1 MLKEEV
7 VIMTSISETS
17 SMIIKIQAL
26 MKNVSK
32 SETKV
37 CEYIIQHPKDVI
49 HMSVS
54 GLAKACSVS
63 AATVIRASQKLGYDS
78 YQDLKIALAQDIV
91 TPLEAINE
99 AITPQDSQ
107 SEIVEKVF
115 QSSLNALQA
124 TYNTLNVA
132 DITLASQKI
141 LMARNIGI
149 CGLGNSHTIAMDL
162 QHKLMRLGLNAIS
175 YSDNHMQV
183 IGATYSTDKDVFF
196 CISHSG
202 SSKDI
207 VHAAEIAKK
216 KGTYIISLSSMG
228 NSPLTNIA
236 DLSLFT
242 ASSETNYR
250 TMALSSRVAQIAIV
264 DAIYTLIALKKP
276 KAAEGFFKME
286 ANLSAT
292 KF

>member
-1 MLKEEV
+1 
-7 VIMTSISETS
+7 MTNISETS
-17 SMIIKIQAL
+17 TMIIKIQAL
-26 MKNVSK
+26 IKNMSK
-32 SETKV
+32 AESLV
-37 CEYIIQHPKDVI
+37 CEYITKHPKDVI

-63 AATVIRASQKLGYDS
+63 AATVIRASQKLGYES
-78 YQDLKIALAQDIV
+78 YQDLKIALAQDVV

-99 AITPQDSQ
+99 AITPKDSQ
-107 SEIVEKVF
+107 AEIIEKVF
-115 QSSLNALQA
+115 QSNMNALQA
-124 TYNTLNVA
+124 TYNTLNSA
-132 DITLASQKI
+132 DLTLASEKI
-141 LMARNIGI
+141 LKARHIGI

-162 QHKLMRLGLNAIS
+162 QHKLMRLGLNATN
-175 YSDNHMQV
+175 YHDNHMQI
-183 IGATYSTDKDVFF
+183 IGATYASDKDVFF

-216 KGTYIISLSSMG
+216 RGAYVISLSSVG

-242 ASSETNYR
+242 ASNETQYR
-250 TMALSSRVAQIAIV
+250 TMALSSRVAQMAIV
-264 DAIYTLIALKKP
+264 DTIYTFIALKKP

-286 ANLSAT
+286 ANLSST